1 MELLKPIKSI
11 IGEDEPYYSLYY
23 RDVPDGFRLTD
34 IVTKSGLEYITPL
47 WNELI
52 NFADR
57 YFADFEVN
65 ARTVKDFYNNIQ
77 LDYDEYIDMLENK
90 LKNLAIVEFTKGQRI
105 TRTKTGTNEE
115 SNTDS
120 KTRSFSGTSTEDND
134 DTTEQINLAFAS
146 ANDSP
151 SHKEVYDGSKSV
163 SDSGTETNSGTN
175 NRTGEMSENETT
187 VIDRFEGENPIDYY
201 ERIVEIYPNIKTDF
215 IDIFKNSFIL
225 TEVLIW

>member
-23 RDVPDGFRLTD
+23 RDIPDGFRISD

-47 WNELI
+47 WNELV
-52 NFADR
+52 NFAER
-57 YFADFEVN
+57 YYADFEVN
-65 ARTVKDFYNNIQ
+65 ARTVKDFFNNIQ
-77 LDYDEYIDMLENK
+77 LDYDEYIDVLENK
-90 LKNLAIVEFTKGQRI
+90 LKNLALVEFSKGQRI

-120 KTRSFSGTSTEDND
+120 KTRSFNGTSTENND
-134 DTTEQINLAFAS
+134 DTTEQINLAFSS
-146 ANDSP
+146 ANENP
-151 SHKEVYDGSKSV
+151 SNKEVYDGSKSV
-163 SDSGTETNSGTN
+163 SDSGSETNNGTM